1 MKAAVVHEW
10 GQEPAYTDF
19 PDPQPTGG
27 AEVATVEASALTNLT
42 RAVISGKHYS
52 SKEITLPAIAGVDGV
67 ARLANGKRVY
77 SGSLAPYGMMA
88 ERTVVY
94 PAGAVEVPE
103 HVDSVTAAAIPNP
116 GISAWLA
123 LSHGAA
129 VQPGQHVLVLGA
141 TGVTGSLA
149 VQLAKSVFGAG
160 QVTVAGRNAERLDW
174 LRTVGA
180 DDAITLG
187 SDDLTEAITAR
198 HATRPFDAVLDY
210 LWGSPRRTDA
220 QRTGGQSS
228 VGALPRHPV
237 CPDRCD
243 ERGINQR
250 ERFHLAQHRHHLVRC
265 RNRQRAARGAAARPH
280 RGPAETLRHD
290 QQRRPAAT
298 DTGPA
303 AGRYRNHLG
312 GKGAVRGAGGGHSP
326 VTCRSPVS
334 GFPVCHSMARW
345 YS

>member
-27 AEVATVEASALTNLT
+27 AEAATVEASALTNLT

-160 QVTVAGRNAERLDW
+160 HVTVAGRNAERLDW

-180 DDAITLG
+180 DDAIMLG

-210 LWGSPRRTDA
+210 LWGSPAEQTLSALAASHPSAHFHATRFVQIGAMTGETISVNASTLRSTGITLSGVGIGSVPPEALQHTRTE
-220 QRTGGQSS
+220 
-228 VGALPRHPV
+228 ALPKLFAMV
-237 CPDRCD
+237 NNGDL
-243 ERGINQR
+243 Q
-250 ERFHLAQHRHHLVRC
+250 LQTL
-265 RNRQRAARGAAARPH
+265 ARPL
-280 RGPAETLRHD
+280 ADIETIW
-290 QQRRPAAT
+290 AAKEPS
-298 DTGPA
+298 G
-303 AGRYRNHLG
+303 
-312 GKGAVRGAGGGHSP
+312 VRVV
-326 VTCRSPVS
+326 VTPQ
-334 GFPVCHSMARW
+334 
-345 YS
+345 